1 MKNVRLS
8 TKGLVAALTAFGAL
22 MQVPAVSGFVYKLTA
37 AHPNVAGALTALVA
51 SHIDRKMAMDAG
63 AQEVLRAA
71 LERFPQH
78 AGVQQRCGAALQA
91 LSFQLQ

>member
-1 MKNVRLS
+1 LQD
-8 TKGLVAALTAFGAL
+8 FGAR
-22 MQVPAVSGFVYKLTA
+22 
-37 AHPNVAGALTALVA
+37 ALSALVTTH
-51 SHIDRKMAMDAG
+51 SDRKQAMDAG

-78 AGVQQRCGAALQA
+78 SGVQQRCGQALQA